1 MKDYLKQLISEEK
14 TGLPKRGIVREYLQ
28 ARILQSLQ
36 DSGAFLDW
44 AFHGG
49 TALRFL
55 YSIPRYSEGL
65 DFALLDPV
73 RAHRFRDH
81 LARLRSIF
89 EAENYSLDL
98 KVNDRKTVISA
109 FVRFP
114 GLLYELGISP
124 HKNEVISVKM
134 EVDTNPPPGAGS
146 ESTIIRRYVTLNLL
160 HHDKASL
167 FTGKLHAVLTRKY
180 TKGRDLYDLFWY
192 LTARDW
198 PSPNL
203 TLLNSALKQTGGEGT
218 EIDMSNWKL
227 PVIERVKMM
236 DWGRVLSDLR
246 PFLERQ
252 DDLKLLTR
260 ENILQLLSSGE

>member
-14 TGLPKRGIVREYLQ
+14 AGVPKRGIVREYLQ

-55 YSIPRYSEGL
+55 YSIPRYSEDL
-65 DFALLDPV
+65 DFALLDPL
-73 RAHRFRDH
+73 RAHRFQEH
-81 LARLRSIF
+81 LDRLKSVF
-89 EAENYSLDL
+89 EAENYPVDL
-98 KVNDRKTVISA
+98 KVNDRKTVVSA

-134 EVDTNPPPGAGS
+134 EVDTNPPPGAGT
-146 ESTIIRRYVTLNLL
+146 ESTLIRRYVTLNLL
-160 HHDKASL
+160 HHDRASL
-167 FTGKLHAVLTRKY
+167 FAGKLHAVLTRRY

-192 LTARDW
+192 LAGRDW
-198 PSPNL
+198 PPPNL
-203 TLLNSALKQTGGEGT
+203 TLLNSALKQTGGVGP
-218 EIDMSNWKL
+218 EIDISNWKL
-227 PVIERVKMM
+227 PVIERVKKM
-236 DWGRVLSDLR
+236 DWDRALSDLR

-252 DDLKLLTR
+252 NDLKILTKENVLKLLY
-260 ENILQLLSSGE
+260 SGD

>member
-14 TGLPKRGIVREYLQ
+14 TGLPKRSIVREYLQ

-55 YSIPRYSEGL
+55 YSIPRYSEDL

-73 RAHRFRDH
+73 RAHRFREH
-81 LARLRSIF
+81 LDRLKSVF
-89 EAENYSLDL
+89 AAENYSVDL
-98 KVNDRKTVISA
+98 KFNDHKTVVSA

-124 HKNEVISVKM
+124 HQNEVISVKV
-134 EVDTNPPPGAGS
+134 EVDTNPPPGAGT
-146 ESTIIRRYVTLNLL
+146 ESTLIRRYVTLNIL
-160 HHDKASL
+160 HHDRASL
-167 FTGKLHAVLTRKY
+167 FAGKLHAVLTRRY

-203 TLLNSALKQTGGEGT
+203 ILLNSALKQTGGEGP
-218 EIDMSNWKL
+218 EIDISNWKL
-227 PVIERVKMM
+227 PVLERVKMM
-236 DWGRVLSDLR
+236 DWCRVLSDLS

-252 DDLKLLTR
+252 NDLKLLTR
-260 ENILQLLSSGE
+260 ENMLQLLSSGE